1 MKRRT
6 TYKATPRFWSVLAGV
21 MFISAFAVMGYR
33 FWANMPLFDGLFL
46 LGMVLFGI
54 GGVCVTL
61 QIDERR

>member
-6 TYKATPRFWSVLAGV
+6 TYKATPKFWGIISTV
-21 MFISAFAVMGYR
+21 MFVSAFAVMAYR
-33 FWANMPLFDGLFL
+33 FWAGMPLFDGLFL

-54 GGVCVTL
+54 GGVCVML